1 MKRAPGIDV
10 AAVAALVPELEW
22 PQLPPNV
29 MWSQVRERWPLLR
42 RSCEA
47 AATRIA
53 RSALGL
59 AQITMARPSEER
71 ATEPFALTLGM
82 PGAYAYFLASDQ
94 IVPRIAKAFA
104 EIYMIF
110 GEGARGTELES
121 ESWTGL
127 LALIA
132 GVFGEWDLVATMTGG
147 ALPSAVTGD
156 PVFRDKTI
164 LVARHFAVIART
176 RATRHATAA
185 MAELRAR
192 IAEAIET
199 PGTNNTDDRFDART
213 LDVCVALCAARIYF
227 ERAAQVPDVVEAVRA
242 WLGGAPLVHV
252 VDPLAATIAEGG
264 DVTTTVFERY
274 LPELSDAA
282 GHAVARRLLTGDARS
297 AAIDSAAVL
306 LYVAREPLPA
316 GWASRLDP
324 LIAELLDVEVDP
336 QARKTALA
344 DLKIRA
350 RHFRAVSN
358 IPLAV
363 PANLAHALIANDE
376 PAILMITGRGT
387 LATFRPREIFGD
399 DFRQLGRYL
408 FAAKKA
414 KAVPDA
420 VQLAWLDF
428 LARRS
433 PRTSRLELTWRDLVL
448 YQRFITCDLGG
459 EPPTAVGPALRAAI
473 TGRA

>member
-10 AAVAALVPELEW
+10 TSIAALVPEFEW

-42 RSCEA
+42 KSCEA

-59 AQITMARPSEER
+59 AQITITRPSDER
-71 ATEPFALTLGM
+71 STEPFALTLGM

-110 GEGARGTELES
+110 GEGARGTERES
-121 ESWTGL
+121 ERWTGL

-156 PVFRDKTI
+156 PIFRDKMI

-185 MAELRAR
+185 MEELRTR
-192 IAEAIET
+192 IAEAIAT
-199 PGTNNTDDRFDART
+199 PHDAGFDART
-213 LDVCVALCAARIYF
+213 LDLCVALCAARIYF
-227 ERAAQVPDVVEAVRA
+227 EHGHQVSDVPEAIRA
-242 WLGGAPLVHV
+242 WLGGAPLVHE
-252 VDPLAATIAEGG
+252 VDPLAAVIAEGG

-274 LPELSDAA
+274 LPELSDVA

-297 AAIDSAAVL
+297 SAIDSAAVL
-306 LYVAREPLPA
+306 LYVAREQLPA

-324 LIAELLDVEVDP
+324 LIAELLGVEVDRK
-336 QARKTALA
+336 ARQTSLA
-344 DLKIRA
+344 DLKVRA

-408 FAAKKA
+408 LGAKKA
-414 KAVPDA
+414 KAIPD
-420 VQLAWLDF
+420 VVRPAWLDF

-433 PRTSRLELTWRDLVL
+433 PRTSRLELTWRDLLL

-459 EPPTAVGPALRAAI
+459 DPPAAVGPALRAAI

>member
-1 MKRAPGIDV
+1 VNRIDV
-10 AAVAALVPELEW
+10 TALAASLPELEW
-22 PQLPPNV
+22 PPLPPNV

-59 AQITMARPSEER
+59 AQITIARPSEER

-82 PGAYAYFLASDQ
+82 PGAYAHFLASDQ

-110 GEGARGTELES
+110 GEGARGTERES
-121 ESWTGL
+121 ERWTGL

-147 ALPSAVTGD
+147 GLPSAVTGD
-156 PVFRDKTI
+156 PLFRDRTI

-185 MAELRAR
+185 MGELRAR
-192 IAEAIET
+192 IAETIAA
-199 PGTNNTDDRFDART
+199 PHDAGFTEHT
-213 LDVCVALCAARIYF
+213 LDLCVALCAARIYF
-227 ERAAQVPDVVEAVRA
+227 ERAARVPDVPEAIRA
-242 WLGGAPLVHV
+242 WLAGAPLVHV
-252 VDPLAATIAEGG
+252 VDPLAAVIAEGG

-274 LPELSDAA
+274 LPELSDVA
-282 GHAVARRLLTGDARS
+282 GHSMARRLLTGDARS
-297 AAIDSAAVL
+297 SAIDSAAVL

-324 LIAELLDVEVDP
+324 VIAELLGETVDRE
-336 QARKTALA
+336 ARRASLA
-344 DLKIRA
+344 DLKVRA

-358 IPLAV
+358 IALAV

-414 KAVPDA
+414 RASPDQ
-420 VQLAWLDF
+420 VQPAWLDF

-448 YQRFITCDLGG
+448 YQRIITRDLGG
-459 EPPTAVGPALRAAI
+459 EPAGAVGPALRAAI